1 MYITQI
7 DDLFDNLLDKLNEY
21 LIKNKMLDKITKD
34 TNFVKYQNQIM
45 DILKDFINKTISKKT
60 ILDIIKNEVYYE
72 YILETMKR
80 YCAFYIYL
88 GIAYYYTGGRD
99 LFITNI
105 IESSKNQKDSTF
117 QIANFYNSENNSKL
131 INFFND
137 IKNIQTLIQ
146 VGKTMERI
154 KIVLDND
161 KLKFDSTIK
170 LFSDLGEDYITEH
183 FLSKDNFHIIL
194 KTLIFKQI
202 YLKEEQ
208 NDIMKFLNQEE
219 KQAGEYMYIEI
230 IKSNEKKLIDFSL
243 IQKFLTL
250 QELKVGL
257 ANEIYDYL
265 VEMRDTKE
273 FILRENKEFI
283 NFLFSKG
290 VLIPI
295 TEEFL
300 RYHDNNEKYE
310 SGSASGVI
318 NKDRDSTKIKYIV
331 SKLNNIR
338 NFYSPLLEKNPKLKL
353 ETEKMFHKAQEVR
366 KVVLYNENEELKIVQ
381 KLKNSE
387 NATDHDLLIE
397 LENMRKYSFVNFKNP
412 SRDSFKLRTLKTIDA
427 IRSISLQKK
436 KNENLETRIG
446 HDNLDMTVI
455 GVGWNPSENPLDCFK
470 SEDLIDV
477 NKLNKDKDKENG
489 FNSFTKTMKNTF
501 DKENKKLYYWL
512 FDIKKDIPKLSTY
525 NEYNKNDP
533 AKNIKLMI
541 AEIYKNYINM
551 VKNKYEI
558 YIKTLDEITIWN
570 LDNILKGYA
579 KKYFDFNLNPEIKN
593 LLIEQTLNKLKE
605 IEITID
611 DVDEMMPG
619 KRDTIIELP
628 ILKREKEAKNII
640 LINFEEEEEI
650 ILDKSINEPLCLHY
664 VKWRNINKLSKTN
677 ADDFSQS
684 IVDFAKQYVKISKSG
699 DYVCKSCNEM
709 LYLQKFIYEGTY
721 VEELDTFMTTNI
733 AVNQRLEEIPK
744 YVKFMRTIRNLE
756 KNIEKIAYSSDL
768 NVYLGTSPT
777 IRLKRKLIIKDVLDL
792 ILLHTE
798 YLKKQPKSR
807 IEDATVKY
815 NISKEFTNLFFFE
828 LKDEIFLTS
837 STDTDYYKLIKYNN
851 VISYLLFIIILELNP
866 GQLLNLKDDKRCNY
880 FFFDRFGKPLF
891 EKLFL
896 RKNQKEK
903 ILISKYPLLCYAI
916 YYFACV
922 FTNNRIWLWNDSSNI
937 NTETDKSKNK
947 IIDAKNKQITII
959 NVQKTIVNTIVDL
972 INSIVEANFIP
983 EINKEDQT
991 NKDKE
996 DKFGKKIEKNF
1007 LYDFINIRF
1016 TQKLN
1021 TTFNDLDLLKRIEGI
1036 SIKKI
1041 NIDEQTK
1048 KISFIVKKSHLVDIP
1063 IDIDLMQDSKDRC
1076 DVAISEFDHL
1086 ENLVNNNYYDI
1097 ITNCSDGKFHK
1108 WKFDKNDMTC
1118 SLCNQSYTELVKLYS
1133 VTSSAE
1139 DENKIYLQK
1148 LRLINLNKL
1157 AKKYCIS
1164 GEFHELNDEGTC
1176 IKCKKNPATNKFTEK
1191 DLEKMDKNIEEKTY
1205 ESNLESFKL
1214 MKKFLNDKE
1223 EEKNKIKFIID
1234 KFNKSY
1240 IEQTENK
1247 LYSYVSDFIDRMI
1260 KILGAKIKIKDN
1272 IIYLKETIYTLD
1284 HDYLGNTRKEI
1295 VYILSSDQ
1303 KIETYKNHPYYK
1315 IDVIYYKDKANNVFV
1330 YYDLITLQY
1339 LGYSENNKDFKKTK
1353 SNATIKIN
1361 LSVKDSIMLL
1371 GLENKYINLYHLNS
1385 SYQKMKSKEILENSY
1400 FIINNYI
1407 RTRVSNLK
1415 QIVSRSLSIINNIKN
1430 NGRFI
1435 SLYGSEEKALID
1447 NFIKKIKHFKIDK
1460 DGKDS
1465 IFENWKIISNN
1476 VGINTIPENIE
1487 INIIKNYFDTGSL
1500 PQMNNTDSKIIY
1512 FLIENLNKLLDYNS
1526 QVAIQ
1531 SEICN
1536 LIIQLIQFSFNQ
1548 YFRPYSNTQVR
1559 KFDYILINETP
1570 YIDDNLKV
1578 VGFYQ
1583 ELLNNKEIDDKKDKE
1598 KNDNYDA
1605 QQAFESM
1612 DIDDYEINED
1622 FDESMEALDNS
1633 GE

>member
-1 MYITQI
+1 MYITKI
-7 DDLFDNLLDKLNEY
+7 DDLFDNLLDKLYEY
-21 LIKNKMLDKITKD
+21 LTKNKTFDKITKD

-45 DILKDFINKTISKKT
+45 DILKDFTNKAISKKE
-60 ILDIIKNEVYYE
+60 IIDIIKNEVYYQ

-88 GIAYYYTGGRD
+88 GISYYYTGGRD

-161 KLKFDSTIK
+161 KIKFDSTIN

-183 FLSKDNFHIIL
+183 FLIKDNFHAIL

-208 NDIMKFLNQEE
+208 QNIMQFLSQEE
-219 KQAGEYMYIEI
+219 KQEGEYMYIEI
-230 IKSNEKKLIDFSL
+230 IKSNEQKQVDFSL

-257 ANEIYDYL
+257 ANEIYEYL
-265 VEMRDTKE
+265 EEMRDTKE
-273 FILRENKEFI
+273 FVIRENKEFI

-290 VLIPI
+290 ILVPI

-310 SGSASGVI
+310 TGSSSGEAH
-318 NKDRDSTKIKYIV
+318 KDRDATKIKYIV

-366 KVVLYNENEELKIVQ
+366 KVVLYNENEELRIVQ
-381 KLKNSE
+381 KLQNSE
-387 NATDHDLLIE
+387 NAADQDLLIE
-397 LENMRKYSFVNFKNP
+397 LENMRKYTFVNFKNA
-412 SRDSFKLRTLKTIDA
+412 SKDSFKLRTLKTINA
-427 IRSISLQKK
+427 IRSISINKK
-436 KNENLETRIG
+436 KTENLEIRIG
-446 HDNLDMTVI
+446 HDNLDLTVVGI
-455 GVGWNPSENPLDCFK
+455 GWNPSNTSLDCLK
-470 SEDLIDV
+470 SNDMIDV
-477 NKLNKDKDKENG
+477 NKLTKGDNG
-489 FNSFTKTMKNTF
+489 FNSFTKVMKNTF
-501 DKENKKLYYWL
+501 DKDNKKLYYWL
-512 FDIKKDIPKLSTY
+512 FDAKKDIPKLTSY
-525 NEYNKNDP
+525 NEYNTSDP
-533 AKNIKLMI
+533 TKNIKLMI
-541 AEIYKNYINM
+541 SEIYHNYINM
-551 VKNKYEI
+551 VRNKYEN

-593 LLIEQTLNKLKE
+593 SLIEKTLYKLKE
-605 IEITID
+605 ISITVD

-628 ILKREKEAKNII
+628 KIKREKELKNII
-640 LINFEEEEEI
+640 KINFEEEEEI
-650 ILDKSINEPLCLHY
+650 DLEKSINEPLCLHY
-664 VKWRNINKLSKTN
+664 VKWRNINKLSKTSS
-677 ADDFSQS
+677 DEFSQTV
-684 IVDFAKQYVKISKSG
+684 VDFAKQYVKVNKTG
-699 DYVCKSCNEM
+699 DYMCKSCNEM

-733 AVNQRLEEIPK
+733 AINQKLEEMPK
-744 YVKFMRTIRNLE
+744 YSKFMRTIRNLE
-756 KNIEKIAYSSDL
+756 KNIEKIAYSTDL

-777 IRLKRKLIIKDVLDL
+777 IRLKRKLVIKDVLDL

-798 YLKKQPKSR
+798 YLRKQPKTR
-807 IEDATVKY
+807 IEDMVAKY

-851 VISYLLFIIILELNP
+851 VISYLLFILILELNP

-891 EKLFL
+891 EKLYL
-896 RKNQKEK
+896 RKNEKEK
-903 ILISKYPLLCYAI
+903 IPFSQKPLLCYAI

-922 FTNNRIWLWNDSSNI
+922 FTNNRIWLWQDK
-937 NTETDKSKNK
+937 ET
-947 IIDAKNKQITII
+947 DAKNKQIAII

-972 INSIVEANFIP
+972 MNSIVEANFI
-983 EINKEDQT
+983 KEV
-991 NKDKE
+991 KE
-996 DKFGKKIEKNF
+996 GDVNFGKKVEKNY
-1007 LYDFINIRF
+1007 LYDFINTRLS
-1016 TQKLN
+1016 QKLS
-1021 TTFNDLDLLKRIEGI
+1021 TTFNDIDLLKRIEGN
-1036 SIKKI
+1036 SLKKI
-1041 NIDEQTK
+1041 NIDDKTK
-1048 KISFIVKKSHLVDIP
+1048 KISFIVKKKQL
-1063 IDIDLMQDSKDRC
+1063 IDISNNETMEDLIQENNDRC
-1076 DVAISEFDHL
+1076 DVTISEFDHL
-1086 ENLVNNNYYDI
+1086 ENLVNNNYFDLL
-1097 ITNCSDGKFHK
+1097 TNCPDGKFHK
-1108 WKFDKNDMTC
+1108 WKFDKVDMTC
-1118 SLCNQSYTELVKLYS
+1118 SLCNQSYSELIKLYS

-1157 AKKYCIS
+1157 SKKYCIS
-1164 GEFHELNDEGTC
+1164 GDFHELNDEGIC
-1176 IKCKKNPATNKFTEK
+1176 SKCGKNPVTAKFTEK
-1191 DLEKMDKNIEEKTY
+1191 ELDKMDKNIEEKTY

-1214 MKKFLNDKE
+1214 MKQYLNDKE
-1223 EEKNKIKFIID
+1223 EEKNKVKSIMDI
-1234 KFNKSY
+1234 FNKNY
-1240 IEQTENK
+1240 IENTNNK
-1247 LYSYVSDFIDRMI
+1247 LYSFVSDFIDRMI
-1260 KILGAKIKIKDN
+1260 KILGVKIKMKN
-1272 IIYLKETIYTLD
+1272 SLIYLKETLYILD
-1284 HDYLGNTRKEI
+1284 HDYLGNKRKET
-1295 VYILSSDQ
+1295 VYILSSEQ
-1303 KIETYKNHPYYK
+1303 KIETYKNHPFYK

-1353 SNATIKIN
+1353 SNASIDIK
-1361 LSVKDSIMLL
+1361 LSIRDSIMLL
-1371 GLENKYINLYHLNS
+1371 GLENKYMNLYHLNS
-1385 SYQKMKSKEILENSY
+1385 SYQKMKTKEILENSN

-1447 NFIKKIKHFKIDK
+1447 EFTKKIKHFKTDK
-1460 DGKDS
+1460 DDKNS
-1465 IFENWKIISNN
+1465 LFEDWKVISNN
-1476 VGINTIPENIE
+1476 IGINPIPENIQ
-1487 INIIKNYFDTGSL
+1487 INIVKNYFDTGSL
-1500 PQMNNTDSKIIY
+1500 PQMNNSDNKIIF
-1512 FLIENLNKLLDYNS
+1512 FLINNFDKLLDYNP

-1536 LIIQLIQFSFNQ
+1536 LIIQLIMFSFNQ
-1548 YFRPYSNTQVR
+1548 YFKPYSNTQIR
-1559 KFDYILINETP
+1559 KFDHILINETP
-1570 YIDDNLKV
+1570 YIDENLKV
-1578 VGFYQ
+1578 FGFYQ
-1583 ELLNNKEIDDKKDKE
+1583 ELLNNKEIDDKKEKE
-1598 KNDNYDA
+1598 KDVNYDA
-1605 QQAFESM
+1605 QQAFESI
-1612 DIDDYEINED
+1612 DIDDYEIND
-1622 FDESMEALDNS
+1622 DVDESMEALDNS